1 MQFPTLTC
9 TWVITYNCF
18 HVSSCLLPEEDR
30 DSVKDSSCLANFWLH
45 SESWLNAKNNS
56 FAFPSPSPSGCLSS
70 IRYSPSMKWSRLSMI
85 PRVGW
90 RGWEPWSSI
99 TTYCSELRKR
109 GSLKV
114 KYCLKWEM
122 LAWGSKLLLCAFYVT
137 LLTKSTVAIFF
148 LPKLLLG
155 KKRIISTTINFVRI
169 QSVRPVQWL
178 IHSMWSLEC
187 WTNDECRDSFDPQPQ
202 GPLRATHDANA
213 AVAGEWSPVDKRRSP

>member
-1 MQFPTLTC
+1 MSGTVSTLNNVLTICFLNEGLQETHSSCMQFPSLTC

-70 IRYSPSMKWSRLSMI
+70 MRYSPSMKWSRLSMV

-99 TTYCSELRKR
+99 TTYFSELRKS

-114 KYCLKWEM
+114 N
-122 LAWGSKLLLCAFYVT
+122 
-137 LLTKSTVAIFF
+137 TV
-148 LPKLLLG
+148 
-155 KKRIISTTINFVRI
+155 
-169 QSVRPVQWL
+169 
-178 IHSMWSLEC
+178 
-187 WTNDECRDSFDPQPQ
+187 
-202 GPLRATHDANA
+202 
-213 AVAGEWSPVDKRRSP
+213 